1 MGQKLPL
8 CGQLGA
14 ARSRQDESKE
24 VGEAGSKRASSGGN
38 GGHHVWWSGLIF
50 RLLRSRRRNAR
61 TRQHPSPS
69 EPPTPHHPTPDTR
82 HCRLPTQTQTQLTAS
97 S

>member
-24 VGEAGSKRASSGGN
+24 VGEAGSKRTSSGGN

-50 RLLRSRRRNAR
+50 RLLFSGPSLGGDEVNIQRAPS
-61 TRQHPSPS
+61 HPAIIS
-69 EPPTPHHPTPDTR
+69 
-82 HCRLPTQTQTQLTAS
+82 TAITAVHFLGAGGPLFIK
-97 S
+97 

>member
-24 VGEAGSKRASSGGN
+24 VGEAGSKRTSSGGN

-50 RLLRSRRRNAR
+50 RLLSPAKRAILGAPGR
-61 TRQHPSPS
+61 TSPKNRGS
-69 EPPTPHHPTPDTR
+69 
-82 HCRLPTQTQTQLTAS
+82 C
-97 S
+97 